1 MIIKIKV
8 FPGARKPRIIEDGNL
23 VKVYVNA
30 PAVDGKANS
39 AVIVA
44 LAAYYKIRKSRIE
57 ILKGHKSREKTI
69 AVNIWEIFAKI
80 VPH

>member
-1 MIIKIKV
+1 MILKIKV
-8 FPGARKPRIIEDGNL
+8 FPGARKPRIVEEYNL

-44 LAAYYKIRKSRIE
+44 LAAYYKLRKSRIE
-57 ILKGHKSREKTI
+57 ILNGHKSREKTI
-69 AVNIWEIFAKI
+69 ALKLWEIFPKI
-80 VPH
+80 VPY

>member
-1 MIIKIKV
+1 MKLNIKV
-8 FPGARKPRIIEDGNL
+8 FPGARKPRIVEADNL

-44 LAAYYKIRKSRIE
+44 LAAHYHVRKSGVE
-57 ILKGHKSREKTI
+57 IIKGHKSREKI
-69 AVNIWEIFAKI
+69 IQISL
-80 VPH
+80 